1 MESNFHRRWWLTSP
15 VHQGD
20 HGGAVK
26 TIAQGMPCDFGGPC
40 KCACVFSFLHAKLRV
55 HRASGIPCALYVL
68 KAREILAKLG
78 RMASRDRGGASVLLP
93 SPQRARARRG
103 RGEESASNVRLF
115 ENYHPCHRPRMRVIQ
130 RRAMTA
136 GVFGCSRGTG

>member
-1 MESNFHRRWWLTSP
+1 MERNFHRRWWLTSP

-26 TIAQGMPCDFGGPC
+26 TIAQGMPFVSGGPC

-55 HRASGIPCALYVL
+55 HRASGIPCALYLL

-78 RMASRDRGGASVLLP
+78 RVASRERGGALP
-93 SPQRARARRG
+93 R
-103 RGEESASNVRLF
+103 
-115 ENYHPCHRPRMRVIQ
+115 HTPRMRGIQ
-130 RRAMTA
+130 YAAASRLRRW
-136 GVFGCSRGTG
+136 R